1 MLVDLQTAKEFLN
14 VLHDDEDLKI
24 QWMTDQATAIVIRFI
39 KRPDHGWTVETV
51 PKNIEAAIFHV
62 LKRLYDDPAGELEG
76 GPLAPHIKDM
86 LWIERD
92 PAIA

>member
-1 MLVDLQTAKEFLN
+1 MLVDLRTAKEWLR
-14 VLHDDEDLKI
+14 VTHDDEDLLI
-24 QWMTDQATAIVIRFI
+24 QALADQASAIVVDFI
-39 KRPDHGWTVETV
+39 KRPDHGWTVNTLPQHV
-51 PKNIEAAIFHV
+51 QAAVFHV

-86 LWIERD
+86 LWRERD

>member
-1 MLVDLQTAKEFLN
+1 MLVDLRTAKECLR
-14 VLHDDEDLKI
+14 VMHDDEDLLI
-24 QWMTDQATAIVIRFI
+24 QSLADQASSLVVDFI
-39 KRPDHGWTVETV
+39 KRPDHGWTVNTLPPHV
-51 PKNIEAAIFHV
+51 QAAVFHV

-86 LWIERD
+86 LWRERD